1 MFNSAPATL
10 DSTVAD
16 TLVSHSAL
24 VTLATITKSYCSS
37 SCMKFCTST
46 IAPLN
51 FGFPI
56 LFPTYTSKPLASLC
70 ASHASNVIALD
81 SSPVANLLPT
91 SPVVK
96 ALAFPA
102 SSVLDGFSFH

>member
-37 SCMKFCTST
+37 NCMKFCTST

-56 LFPTYTSKPLASLC
+56 LFPTYTSKPLASAC
-70 ASHASNVIALD
+70 ASNVIASD
-81 SSPVANLLPT
+81 SYPVAHLLPT
-91 SPVVK
+91 SPAAK
-96 ALAFPA
+96 TLAFPYI
-102 SSVLDGFSFH
+102 LSFGWL